1 VTTAVVPR
9 TADRRELLP
18 LGLAA
23 LLVVT
28 AIAYPLTSGTARNAV
43 IWAIVVLGAVLSV
56 THAGLSRGARVGA
69 GLLVLVAATAVGFEA
84 VGMATGVPYGRYEYS
99 PALGPTL
106 LGVPFLVPLAW
117 LMMAW
122 PSWVLADRLTC
133 RVPAARRHVVR
144 IVVAATVVT
153 GWDVVLDPQLVQAG
167 YWTWSHPSPGLPG
180 IPTVPLTNLA
190 GWLLASGVLMT
201 LLSVLV
207 SRASVRSPPEIGDAA
222 PLLAIGWMTLGGA
235 IAQAGWLGL
244 PGSAVWGVVLAV
256 PVLVTLAVQH
266 RRSAG

>member
-1 VTTAVVPR
+1 
-9 TADRRELLP
+9 
-18 LGLAA
+18 
-23 LLVVT
+23 
-28 AIAYPLTSGTARNAV
+28 
-43 IWAIVVLGAVLSV
+43 
-56 THAGLSRGARVGA
+56 
-69 GLLVLVAATAVGFEA
+69 
-84 VGMATGVPYGRYEYS
+84 
-99 PALGPTL
+99 
-106 LGVPFLVPLAW
+106 
-117 LMMAW
+117 
-122 PSWVLADRLTC
+122 
-133 RVPAARRHVVR
+133 
-144 IVVAATVVT
+144 
-153 GWDVVLDPQLVQAG
+153 
-167 YWTWSHPSPGLPG
+167 LPG

-207 SRASVRSPPEIGDAA
+207 SRTSVRSPPEIGDAA